1 MKIKTYTHRDM
12 RSALRQVREEQGP
25 DAVILS
31 SRQLPDGVEVTVG
44 VEPETQLA
52 HQLETAAPAAGAS
65 AGFAD
70 VLARAAGAAAS
81 ATAAAA
87 SPATDAGLGEEL
99 RTMRHLLERQ
109 LSQLAWND
117 LTRRA
122 PQTAELIKDLTAM
135 GVSSNLTSELLATLP
150 DGVGHDDAQ
159 RRVLAMLTRRIKT
172 TGDDLLDRG
181 GRVLFVGPTGV
192 GKTTGIAKLA
202 ARWVMRHGTRGI
214 ALISLDDQRFG
225 AHEQMRVLGRLLGV
239 ECYTLEGPAELPALM
254 ARLGDHRLVLVDTA
268 GIGAASRDLATR
280 AAEMQRAAR
289 LSGAQVWLT
298 LSAGAQAGVIG
309 EAVQAFAAFA
319 PSALLLTRMDEAVSL
334 GGTLSALANTGLPVA
349 YVSNGVKIPE
359 DLAPARAHQ
368 LVARAVFL
376 ARSADT
382 SVGEEL
388 LVRRFGGVAHAIG

>member
-12 RSALRQVREEQGP
+12 RSALRLVREEQGP

-31 SRQLPDGVEVTVG
+31 SRQLPEGVEVTVG
-44 VEPETQLA
+44 VDAETLLAGQLQA
-52 HQLETAAPAAGAS
+52 AAPRPAPAG
-65 AGFAD
+65 GFAE
-70 VLARAAGAAAS
+70 VMSRT
-81 ATAAAA
+81 ATAAAPTA
-87 SPATDAGLGEEL
+87 SPAADANLGEEL

-122 PQTAELIKDLTAM
+122 PDAAELLKELTAM
-135 GVSSNLTSELLATLP
+135 GVASGLAAELLAALP
-150 DGVGHDDAQ
+150 DGVGRDDAH
-159 RRVLAMLTRRIKT
+159 RRVLALLTRRINT
-172 TGDDLLDRG
+172 TGDDLLDHG
-181 GRVLFVGPTGV
+181 GRVAFVGPTGV

-214 ALISLDDQRFG
+214 ALVSLDDQRFG
-225 AHEQMRVLGRLLGV
+225 AQEQMRVLGRLLGV
-239 ECYTLEGPAELPALM
+239 ECYTLEGPAGLPALLG
-254 ARLGDHRLVLVDTA
+254 RLADHRLVLIDTA
-268 GIGAASRDLATR
+268 GIGAGHRDLAVR
-280 AAEMQRAAR
+280 AAEMERAVR
-289 LSGAQVWLT
+289 LAGAQVWLT

-309 EAVQAFAAFA
+309 EAMQAFAAFA
-319 PSALLLTRMDEAVSL
+319 PKALLLTRVDEAVSL
-334 GGTLSALANTGLPVA
+334 GGTLSALAATGLPVA
-349 YVSNGVKIPE
+349 YVSNGSRIPE

>member
-12 RSALRQVREEQGP
+12 RSALRQVRDEQGP
-25 DAVILS
+25 DAVIVS
-31 SRQLPDGVEVTVG
+31 SRHLIDGVEVTVA
-44 VEPETQLA
+44 VDPEAVLAGQL
-52 HQLETAAPAAGAS
+52 QSPPQPAQANP
-65 AGFAD
+65 FAD
-70 VLARAAGAAAS
+70 VLARAVAS
-81 ATAAAA
+81 AAPAPAA
-87 SPATDAGLGEEL
+87 DAQLGEEL

-122 PQTAELIKDLTAM
+122 PETAELLQELTAM
-135 GVSSNLTSELLATLP
+135 GIAGGLAAELLQGLP
-150 DGVGHDDAQ
+150 DGIGRDDAH
-159 RRVLAMLTRRIKT
+159 RRVLATLTRRIAT
-172 TGDDLLDRG
+172 TGDELLDRG
-181 GRVLFVGPTGV
+181 GRIAFVGPTGV

-214 ALISLDDQRFG
+214 ALVSLDDQRFG
-225 AHEQMRVLGRLLGV
+225 AQEQMRVLGRLLGV
-239 ECYTLEGPAELPALM
+239 ECYTLEGPAGLPALLGRLHDQRLVLIDTAGVGATHRELPA
-254 ARLGDHRLVLVDTA
+254 
-268 GIGAASRDLATR
+268 R
-280 AAEMQRAAR
+280 AAMLDRAVRAA
-289 LSGAQVWLT
+289 GAQVWLT

-309 EAVQAFAAFA
+309 DAMQAFAAFA
-319 PSALLLTRMDEAVSL
+319 PKAMMLTRLDEAVSL
-334 GGTLSALANTGLPVA
+334 GGTLSALATNGLPLA
-349 YVSNGVKIPE
+349 YIANGPRIPE

>member
-12 RSALRQVREEQGP
+12 RSVLRQVREEQGP

-44 VEPETQLA
+44 VDPEAQLA
-52 HQLETAAPAAGAS
+52 HQLETAAPSPAAG

-70 VLARAAGAAAS
+70 VLARTAGAVEQ
-81 ATAAAA
+81 AAAT
-87 SPATDAGLGEEL
+87 SPPPDPGLGEEL
-99 RTMRHLLERQ
+99 RSMRHLLERQ

-122 PQTAELIKDLTAM
+122 PETAELLKELTAM
-135 GVSSNLTSELLATLP
+135 GVSSNLAADLLAALP
-150 DGVGHDDAQ
+150 DGVGRDDAH
-159 RRVLAMLTRRIKT
+159 RRVLAMLTRRINT

-225 AHEQMRVLGRLLGV
+225 AQEQMRVLGRLLGV
-239 ECYTLEGPAELPALM
+239 ECYTLEGPAELPGLM

-268 GIGAASRDLATR
+268 GIGAGHRDLAAR
-280 AAEMQRAAR
+280 AAQMQRAAR
-289 LSGAQVWLT
+289 LSGAEVWLT

-309 EAVQAFAAFA
+309 EAVQAFSAFA
-319 PSALLLTRMDEAVSL
+319 PAALLLTRVDEAVSL
-334 GGTLSALANTGLPVA
+334 GGTLSALAASRLPVA
-349 YVSNGVKIPE
+349 YVSNGVRIPE